1 MSDSKKL
8 FVQST
13 LCEKCPYLEFFWS
26 VFSRIRTEYS
36 VSLPILSECKKIPT
50 RKSPNTNTFHAL
62 LIFKAFFTNK
72 AYYKQFGK
80 YIPKRSFRPLKTFRI
95 LFQIISG
102 ICKKIYGVLSLLLYY
117 QILQKKRWL
126 IFSNYQ
132 VPWYWWRDEM
142 MIWLLG

>member
-1 MSDSKKL
+1 MSDGKKL

-13 LCEKCPYLEFFWS
+13 LCKKCPYLEFFWS

-36 VSLPILSECKKIPT
+36 VSLPILSECKKMPT

-80 YIPKRSFRPLKTFRI
+80 HTKT
-95 LFQIISG
+95 LFSSVEN
-102 ICKKIYGVLSLLLYY
+102 YGFYF
-117 QILQKKRWL
+117 K
-126 IFSNYQ
+126 
-132 VPWYWWRDEM
+132 
-142 MIWLLG
+142 